1 MTGDHRNGSDE
12 TQFQIALRWTLVL
25 FVAFCCALGSRAKAQ
40 VPPTKVLLDQAS
52 FRTSDRTRL
61 QLLADRVATQ
71 VDRLVPGQGIGVT
84 GSILCYQVHEGE
96 LDFEQEIGAPVT
108 ISATFRYPHERN
120 DVVPGQVR
128 IALFAIDPLRE
139 GRFVYQL
146 SHELA
151 HVKMGAT
158 VSDYLIETFAVA
170 MALEVTQR
178 VGLASH
184 VDLEIADEMQY
195 LPAVEQTLYLH
206 RDYAG
211 LRRYWQQQ
219 VVQQTSWI
227 QNRPFQ
233 TLGAVLLENSA
244 VPWPQFLG
252 IALENGN
259 CPLHNL
265 PTNFISCSP
274 DLPRMLRVRS
284 SLEALGF
291 VLPARN

>member
-1 MTGDHRNGSDE
+1 MKRNSKPL
-12 TQFQIALRWTLVL
+12 FRWTLVL
-25 FVAFCCALGSRAKAQ
+25 LVAFCCALGSRAKAQ

-52 FRTSDRTRL
+52 FRTSDRNRL

-71 VDRLVPGQGIGVT
+71 VDRLVPGQGSGVT

-108 ISATFRYPHERN
+108 ISANLRYPHEPN
-120 DVVPGQVR
+120 DVVPGQIR

-158 VSDYLIETFAVA
+158 VSNYLIETFAVA

-178 VGLASH
+178 VGFASH

-259 CPLHNL
+259 CPLHNP

>member
-1 MTGDHRNGSDE
+1 MERNPKSL
-12 TQFQIALRWTLVL
+12 FRWTLVPL
-25 FVAFCCALGSRAKAQ
+25 VALCCALGSRAKAQ

-52 FRTSDRTRL
+52 FPTADRTRL

-71 VDRLVPGQGIGVT
+71 VDRLVPGQGSGVT

-108 ISATFRYPHERN
+108 ISANFRYPHEPN
-120 DVVPGQVR
+120 DVVPGQIR

-151 HVKMGAT
+151 HVKMGAS
-158 VSDYLIETFAVA
+158 VSNYLIETFAIA

-178 VGLASH
+178 VGFASY
-184 VDLEIADEMQY
+184 VDLEIADE
-195 LPAVEQTLYLH
+195 LKHLSAAEQTLYLH

-219 VVQQTSWI
+219 AVQQVSGV

-233 TLGAVLLENSA
+233 TLGAVLLENGA

-259 CPLHNL
+259 CPLDNP

-291 VLPARN
+291 VLPARDPNDR